1 MRWSIKI
8 AWIAETEVRIHSGA
22 SRRSLARRTQ
32 SSAEDAEKAAGYD
45 AERPWTSSLQKLEPP
60 LVQTKDLVPI
70 FTSCLRTKLWRNREN
85 VILHEDNCTAIR

>member
-1 MRWSIKI
+1 MPCYNR
-8 AWIAETEVRIHSGA
+8 AQAEEV
-22 SRRSLARRTQ
+22 SLEERKALQRTQ
-32 SSAEDAEKAAGYD
+32 RRPRVYD